1 MSSALFAFRSAFPR
15 SRVALV
21 GAMAVAAFAIADVE
35 AADDW
40 IEVKSPH
47 FTLTS
52 NAGER
57 STRKLAWQLEQ
68 MRGAMTALW
77 SWMKPDLNK
86 PLSVIVLKDEISMR
100 EFAPEFWEKRGGV
113 RPASLW
119 VSGPDQHYLA
129 IRTDVEGDDTITL
142 NPYHSAY
149 FSYGGLVL
157 DQSLDRDLPFW
168 LRRGL
173 TGILS
178 NTIVRDDR
186 VLFGPIIPWNL
197 QILRERPRI
206 PLATVLAITGRAP
219 ELKSSEFLQAF
230 DAQTWALVHFL
241 MFGEQ
246 GKRAPQLDA
255 FIKLVVGGKDPGIAF
270 AEALGPVEAVDGA
283 LLVYVQRSLFAY
295 QRVNVDVNVQR
306 ERFPV
311 RKVPPAEAVS
321 SRALLHA
328 VMGRPVEGRA
338 AIVQARK
345 ADPAAAA
352 SYAAEALL
360 LDQENKADEART
372 AYARA
377 VELGT
382 TSAYAHYRLAG
393 LTWRPNPTPETLK
406 EIDGL
411 LSKALDRNIRFAAA
425 YAWLGEI
432 RAATGTGDGLAL
444 VRRAIVARAARA
456 VASLA
461 RRRHPAA
468 ARQARRGAHRRASG
482 AHAGR

>member
-1 MSSALFAFRSAFPR
+1 MAGWCSIKASIATCRS
-15 SRVALV
+15 
-21 GAMAVAAFAIADVE
+21 GC
-35 AADDW
+35 
-40 IEVKSPH
+40 
-47 FTLTS
+47 
-52 NAGER
+52 G
-57 STRKLAWQLEQ
+57 
-68 MRGAMTALW
+68 
-77 SWMKPDLNK
+77 
-86 PLSVIVLKDEISMR
+86 
-100 EFAPEFWEKRGGV
+100 
-113 RPASLW
+113 
-119 VSGPDQHYLA
+119 
-129 IRTDVEGDDTITL
+129 
-142 NPYHSAY
+142 
-149 FSYGGLVL
+149 
-157 DQSLDRDLPFW
+157 
-168 LRRGL
+168 GL

-186 VLFGPIIPWNL
+186 VLFGPVIPWNL

-206 PLATVLAITGRAP
+206 PLAKVLAITARAP
-219 ELKSSEFLQAF
+219 DLTNSEFLQAF

-255 FIKLVVGGKDPGIAF
+255 FIKLVVGGKDPGTAF

-311 RKVPPAEAVS
+311 RKVSPAEAVS
-321 SRALLHA
+321 SRAVLHA

-360 LDQENKADEART
+360 LDQEGKADEART

-393 LTWRPNPTPETLK
+393 LTWRPNPTPDTLK

-444 VRRAIVARAARA
+444 IRRAITLEPREPSHRLRAAGILLRQGKPA
-456 VASLA
+456 EARTDAQAALTLA
-461 RRRHPAA
+461 DDERERSAA
-468 ARQARRGAHRRASG
+468 QELLDLIAKATKGTP
-482 AHAGR
+482 